1 MGGHPVRPQ
10 HASTQPPQAE
20 TWNSSAR
27 PTHANDPC
35 TGPPP
40 PRPPVQAL
48 PPPPCQCPA
57 VTTTSLY
64 AHALLPPTWPA
75 PTWAS
80 PAWALTDSRAL
91 LASTLPHCLHPP
103 TTPSTSHRLLASCP
117 SGRSCRSV
125 SSYANCD
132 FSCTA
137 RAIRRGPID
146 PWHLHQCHHRALHL
160 GHCPHHCQGHRGCCQ
175 DMNVLRPSLESMS
188 VPRWMPS
195 PPTCRGQVL
204 PPRLLHQSF
213 RPRSSP
219 TSTLR
224 WSVSKTSGHSS
235 LSSSNSR
242 PLTTSIAR
250 PGAPQTAALHPRRPL
265 PHNALP
271 HLLSFSHQMNNV
283 VSLWILDTLRRALER
298 CLGGGRDRSPDL
310 GCP

>member
-1 MGGHPVRPQ
+1 M
-10 HASTQPPQAE
+10 
-20 TWNSSAR
+20 
-27 PTHANDPC
+27 
-35 TGPPP
+35 
-40 PRPPVQAL
+40 QAL

-75 PTWAS
+75 PTWSS
-80 PAWALTDSRAL
+80 PAWALTDSRAH

-103 TTPSTSHRLLASCP
+103 TTPSTSHRLLASYP
-117 SGRSCRSV
+117 SGRSCQSV

-224 WSVSKTSGHSS
+224 WRCPKHPVTRLCRPRTRVHS
-235 LSSSNSR
+235 LR
-242 PLTTSIAR
+242 PLRVQVLLKLQRYTLDDHFLTTLFPTCSR
-250 PGAPQTAALHPRRPL
+250 
-265 PHNALP
+265 
-271 HLLSFSHQMNNV
+271 
-283 VSLWILDTLRRALER
+283 LRIK
-298 CLGGGRDRSPDL
+298 
-310 GCP
+310 